1 MLLFLHQVI
10 YYRYNPNSWR
20 MHILNERVGIIYTAG
35 SLCNDT
41 SSKLLL
47 VCCGSSSDV
56 FSGVAHRGY
65 AGRGDTFL
73 VILIVVKQVKVIAGY
88 GVAGHCNAVCGDA
101 GRGDAGRGDAFCGD
115 TGCGDVGC
123 GDADHCNADFGD
135 AGHGDADDADA
146 C

>member
-1 MLLFLHQVI
+1 
-10 YYRYNPNSWR
+10 
-20 MHILNERVGIIYTAG
+20 MHILNERVGIIYAAG

-101 GRGDAGRGDAFCGD
+101 DCGYAG
-115 TGCGDVGC
+115 
-123 GDADHCNADFGD
+123 
-135 AGHGDADDADA
+135 
-146 C
+146 